1 MGPYGEY
8 LDIFKHFQNYT
19 NPPLE
24 FKTLKTFFKK
34 FFFRRTP
41 SFNFVEDEGYPKHW
55 FVSGMEPRPLSEDIV
70 DDLDSTY
77 RDRLRT
83 VLSVDD
89 AIDGVMARLDQEGML
104 VSAERGDLIL
114 ILTQATVVSLP
125 YEIQLCESVFILH
138 AL

>member
-1 MGPYGEY
+1 MGNIWIFVS
-8 LDIFKHFQNYT
+8 IFKSIQT
-19 NPPLE
+19 PPWSLRL
-24 FKTLKTFFKK
+24 LKTFFLKI

-41 SFNFVEDEGYPKHW
+41 SFNFVEDEDYPKHW
-55 FVSGMEPRPLSEDIV
+55 FVSGMEPRPLSEDVV

-83 VLSVDD
+83 MLSVDD
-89 AIDGVMARLDQEGML
+89 AIDGVMARLEEEGML
-104 VSAERGDLIL
+104 VSDERGDLIL

-125 YEIQLCESVFILH
+125 YKIPLCESVFILH